1 VIGKYFSA
9 IELGYYTRADQFQAL
24 PSSNLQGIIGRVSYP
39 VLSTIKDD
47 IPRLKDAYVKIIRST
62 MFITFILM
70 LGMAAVARPMVLGLI
85 GEKWEPCIIYL
96 QMLCFVGMFFP
107 LHAIN
112 LNMLAV
118 QGRSD
123 ICLRLEI
130 IKKALAV
137 PIIIIGV
144 IWGIKA
150 MILGLMVNTL
160 IAYYLNSYWS
170 GRFIGYPFIA
180 QIKDIFPSLMLATLM
195 SLVVFAEELLIP
207 LAPLPLLII
216 QLITGALITFG
227 LSEVLHFKDYMYIK
241 EVVRE
246 KFKMQK

>member
-1 VIGKYFSA
+1 
-9 IELGYYTRADQFQAL
+9 
-24 PSSNLQGIIGRVSYP
+24 
-39 VLSTIKDD
+39 
-47 IPRLKDAYVKIIRST
+47 
-62 MFITFILM
+62 
-70 LGMAAVARPMVLGLI
+70 
-85 GEKWEPCIIYL
+85 
-96 QMLCFVGMFFP
+96 
-107 LHAIN
+107 
-112 LNMLAV
+112 MLAV